1 MLVLR
6 QDGPPLPRWTQLE
19 SVCCDDPWRQRQKR
33 TSNSSTLLGRSVAY
47 ILFIFIFF
55 ATLRRQVWSLSVDS
69 LPFFFFGSSNVLGFL
84 LLPSSVS
91 QEHCKCQHSGC
102 IFSPRIFCTFQ
113 KHVKKQFSENCAIVC
128 LWLLIGKTKKKIKWI
143 FKATVSCDVCFSS
156 PNFHDDNSFRTIFL
170 FSRFLRGIFS
180 PTEVWILFSPR
191 ARCTQN
197 RRAAESESVF
207 QTVETQGETTV
218 RNEKPK
224 SWQAQ
229 QHLCVHWRCLCAS
242 VHLTACRHVWV
253 LQKVSV
259 YWCHIVTLL
268 KYPRLKKKKRSCIK
282 HSNSLSD
289 TKQKGFTYFLHFF
302 FYTLLTSECVSADW
316 LQHAALGA
324 QLCVAPRWRLHSS
337 FIWVILLWWL
347 MRFVTNESENKIN
360 AGIKN

>member
-33 TSNSSTLLGRSVAY
+33 TSNRSTSLGRRVAH
-47 ILFIFIFF
+47 ILFIYFFFF

-69 LPFFFFGSSNVLGFL
+69 LPFIFWIFQRFGISFAAVH
-84 LLPSSVS
+84 S
-91 QEHCKCQHSGC
+91 QSRALQV
-102 IFSPRIFCTFQ
+102 PTLRIFCTF
-113 KHVKKQFSENCAIVC
+113 SETCEKTIFRKLCNCLFMTADRQN
-128 LWLLIGKTKKKIKWI
+128 KKKKKRI

-242 VHLTACRHVWV
+242 VHLTACRHVWA

-268 KYPRLKKKKRSCIK
+268 KYPRFKKNDLEKAQQQSLRHEAKRFQIFSA
-282 HSNSLSD
+282 L
-289 TKQKGFTYFLHFF
+289 FF
-302 FYTLLTSECVSADW
+302 RHTIDEWVCVRWLTATCCTRCTALCGSTLTAPLFIYLGYIALVA
-316 LQHAALGA
+316 HAF
-324 QLCVAPRWRLHSS
+324 CDKWK
-337 FIWVILLWWL
+337 W
-347 MRFVTNESENKIN
+347 K
-360 AGIKN
+360 

>member
-1 MLVLR
+1 MGLLCHAELNWNQFAVMIPEGNGRKGLPTVVLR
-6 QDGPPLPRWTQLE
+6 WEEVSHTFFLFLFFLRRSGDRFDLSQ
-19 SVCCDDPWRQRQKR
+19 
-33 TSNSSTLLGRSVAY
+33 STLCL
-47 ILFIFIFF
+47 
-55 ATLRRQVWSLSVDS
+55 
-69 LPFFFFGSSNVLGFL
+69 FFFLIFQRFGISFAAVHSQSRALQVPTLGLHFFPPHIL
-84 LLPSSVS
+84 HIS
-91 QEHCKCQHSGC
+91 ETCEKT
-102 IFSPRIFCTFQ
+102 IFRKRC
-113 KHVKKQFSENCAIVC
+113 NCLFMTADRQN
-128 LWLLIGKTKKKIKWI
+128 KKKKKWI

-268 KYPRLKKKKRSCIK
+268 KYPRFKK
-282 HSNSLSD
+282 NDL
-289 TKQKGFTYFLHFF
+289 
-302 FYTLLTSECVSADW
+302 A
-316 LQHAALGA
+316 
-324 QLCVAPRWRLHSS
+324 
-337 FIWVILLWWL
+337 
-347 MRFVTNESENKIN
+347 
-360 AGIKN
+360 

>member
-1 MLVLR
+1 MGFLCHAELNWNQFAVMIPEGNSWKGLPTEVLR
-6 QDGPPLPRWTQLE
+6 WEEE
-19 SVCCDDPWRQRQKR
+19 SH
-33 TSNSSTLLGRSVAY
+33 TFFLF
-47 ILFIFIFF
+47 LFIFCDAQ
-55 ATLRRQVWSLSVDS
+55 ATGLISLSRLS
-69 LPFFFFGSSNVLGFL
+69 AFFFFFL
-84 LLPSSVS
+84 DLPTFWDFFCCRPQSVKS
-91 QEHCKCQHSGC
+91 TASANTRAAF
-102 IFSPRIFCTFQ
+102 FSPPHILHISETCEKTIFRKLC
-113 KHVKKQFSENCAIVC
+113 NCLFMTADRQNN
-128 LWLLIGKTKKKIKWI
+128 KKKRI

-268 KYPRLKKKKRSCIK
+268 KYPR
-282 HSNSLSD
+282 
-289 TKQKGFTYFLHFF
+289 F
-302 FYTLLTSECVSADW
+302 
-316 LQHAALGA
+316 
-324 QLCVAPRWRLHSS
+324 
-337 FIWVILLWWL
+337 
-347 MRFVTNESENKIN
+347 
-360 AGIKN
+360 